1 MSKFNKLAALNE
13 IAEQLEQAGHSTEA
27 ALVHNQF
34 MKLAQLADEESMSM
48 DEPVD
53 PMDEPVDPMEG
64 AEAQVRRSNE
74 DMYYSTKGNS
84 SDSVEAFVENIQ
96 SRLGVPEV
104 RGRRFG
110 PTTTDYLLY
119 LIDGYMVNEGKKRPT
134 DFSPSYLGT
143 ITKFARDMKNKDKT
157 MYYMAPRI
165 AEHKNELLRMK
176 RDQDFP
182 QADRMFEY
190 GFFDLLRSLGR

>member
-34 MKLAQLADEESMSM
+34 MKLAQMADENSMSI
-48 DEPVD
+48 DEP
-53 PMDEPVDPMEG
+53 MDTMEEP
-64 AEAQVRRSNE
+64 EAQVHRSDEN
-74 DMYYSTKGNS
+74 MYYSTKSKS

-104 RGRRFG
+104 NGRRFG

-143 ITKFARDMKNKDKT
+143 ITKFARDMKNKDRQ

-176 RDQDFP
+176 RNQDFP

-190 GFFDLLRSLGR
+190 GFYDLLKSLGR

>member
-34 MKLAQLADEESMSM
+34 MKLAQMADEEGMSM
-48 DEPVD
+48 DDTMDSMEEP
-53 PMDEPVDPMEG
+53 
-64 AEAQVRRSNE
+64 EAQVHRADEN
-74 DMYYSTKGNS
+74 MYYSTKGNS
-84 SDSVEAFVENIQ
+84 SDSVEAFVEKIQ
-96 SRLGVPEV
+96 RRLGVPEV
-104 RGRRFG
+104 NGRRFG

-143 ITKFARDMKNKDKT
+143 ITKFARDMKVKDKD
-157 MYYMAPRI
+157 MYYMAAKL

-176 RDQDFP
+176 RAQDFP

-190 GFFDLLRSLGR
+190 GFYDLLKALGR

>member
-53 PMDEPVDPMEG
+53 PMEEQ
-64 AEAQVRRSNE
+64 EAQVRRSNE

-84 SDSVEAFVENIQ
+84 SDSVEAFVEKIQ

-104 RGRRFG
+104 NGRRFG
-110 PTTTDYLLY
+110 PTTTDYMLY

-143 ITKFARDMKNKDKT
+143 ITKFARDMKAKDKD
-157 MYYMAPRI
+157 MYYMAPRL

-176 RDQDFP
+176 RAQDFP
-182 QADRMFEY
+182 QADRMFEF
-190 GFFDLLRSLGR
+190 GFYDLLTALGR

>member
-34 MKLAQLADEESMSM
+34 MKLAQMADEEGMSM
-48 DEPVD
+48 DDTMDSMEEP
-53 PMDEPVDPMEG
+53 
-64 AEAQVRRSNE
+64 EAQVHRSDEN
-74 DMYYSTKGNS
+74 MYYSTKGNS
-84 SDSVEAFVENIQ
+84 SDSVEAFVEKVQ
-96 SRLGVPEV
+96 RRLGVPEV
-104 RGRRFG
+104 NGRRFG

-119 LIDGYMVNEGKKRPT
+119 LIDGFMVNEGKKRPT

-143 ITKFARDMKNKDKT
+143 ITKFARDMKAKDKD
-157 MYYMAPRI
+157 MYYMVPRL

-176 RDQDFP
+176 RAQDFP

-190 GFFDLLRSLGR
+190 GFYDLLKALGR